1 MIYYKFSTCAGEHTL
16 GYTVRGIFR
25 GAFEES
31 WMQDPLIHQI
41 VTNVEEATYVGNGWL
56 QSASGNPYR
65 IEQISHGLQTLIC
78 AYFGVQDYFKIDA
91 IGENLYRYLDVLF
104 RDRDIHLVGVI
115 NPYFLASIAKTS
127 FPPMHLTQFGVTV
140 SNAEDLQEY
149 YYTWTSTTEQS
160 FKSVSQFQDNNP
172 RLKKPVTL
180 EFSPDKY
187 TRNYP
192 KFNLVL
198 SHKITFIEGPS
209 SSGKSYF
216 FEALMQLQ
224 EARLLQLDEWI
235 LQPLLIREQL
245 DRFMIPTGKT
255 ILLID
260 MDNLDCGIDELLS
273 VVNLPFDVLVLCV
286 GHDATLGL
294 YAAFDS
300 IYTIH
305 FDKNANHISFMRLV
319 GDNGILQSNTKSSL
333 FNKE

>member
-1 MIYYKFSTCAGEHTL
+1 MIYYKFSTCADEHTL
-16 GYTVRGIFR
+16 GYTVRGVFR

-31 WMQDPLIHQI
+31 WMQDPLVHQI
-41 VTNVEEATYVGNGWL
+41 VTDVEEATYVGNGWL
-56 QSASGNPYR
+56 QSVSGNPYR
-65 IEQISHGLQTLIC
+65 IEQISHGLQTLLC

-91 IGENLYRYLDVLF
+91 IGDNLYRYLDMLF

-149 YYTWTSTTEQS
+149 YHTWTSTTEQS
-160 FKSVSQFQDNNP
+160 FKSVSQFQNNNP
-172 RLKKPVTL
+172 ALKEPVIL
-180 EFSPDKY
+180 RFSPDKN

-192 KFNLVL
+192 KFNLAL

-224 EARLLQLDEWI
+224 EARLLRLDGWI

-260 MDNLDCGIDELLS
+260 MDNLDCGIDELLDIFS
-273 VVNLPFDVLVLCV
+273 VPSEVLVLCV
-286 GHDATLGL
+286 GHWFEYQLVSKLPGLLNIEYSRQNQLIRFNDILGW
-294 YAAFDS
+294 
-300 IYTIH
+300 
-305 FDKNANHISFMRLV
+305 
-319 GDNGILQSNTKSSL
+319 
-333 FNKE
+333 